1 MSAAPIALL
10 PDTLISQIAA
20 GEVIERPASV
30 LRELLDNALD
40 AGARAIEVRLEAGG
54 IRRIAVRDDG
64 HGIASDQLPLALMR
78 HATSKIRSLTD
89 LEQVASYGFRGEALA
104 SIASVARLTLVSRT
118 ADAPQATQLDAAGL
132 KPAAGATG
140 TLVDVRDLFDQVPAR
155 RKFLRSEATELAHC
169 LEVLTRQAL
178 AHPEVS
184 FSLHHQDRLL
194 RHWPAC
200 DRDQRLGQVLG
211 QTFLDETLP
220 LEHQAGPLALLGRI
234 GKPTAAKGRT
244 DQQYLF
250 INGRAVRDR
259 VVLHALRSAYADVL
273 HGDRQPVWV
282 LFLSLPAERVDVN
295 VHPAK
300 NEVRFRDSGAVHE
313 VVRQAVTRAL
323 AQGAGALA
331 AADSGLAQGVRTEP
345 DSSPPALISAAER
358 MPLRQA
364 DPPAPLSPAA
374 LRQTLAFQAPLG
386 LVEPPA
392 RLTQAA
398 PLQVGQAASSAVQER
413 QPEDWPLGRALA
425 QLHGIYILAQ
435 SRRGLVLVDMHA
447 GHERVLYERL
457 KTAWDSRDIPVQSLL
472 VPVVMGASAL
482 EVATVEDQRDTLLQM
497 GFDAAPA
504 GPEALTLRAVPALLS
519 RADPVPLMRAVLAD
533 LRDVGRSQTLAQQR
547 DTLLSTL
554 ACHGAVR
561 ANRQLGIDEM
571 NALLRQMESTLR
583 ADQCNHGRPTW
594 IELPLQALDGLFLRG
609 Q

>member
-1 MSAAPIALL
+1 MALASIALL

-40 AGARAIEVRLEAGG
+40 AGARTIDVRLEAGG

-78 HATSKIRSLTD
+78 HATSKIRSLSD
-89 LEQVASYGFRGEALA
+89 LERVASYGFRGEALA
-104 SIASVARLTLVSRT
+104 SIASVARLTLISRT
-118 ADAPQATQLDAAGL
+118 ADAQQATQLDADGL

-155 RKFLRSEATELAHC
+155 RKFLRSESTELAHC

-194 RHWPAC
+194 RHWPSC
-200 DRDQRLGQVLG
+200 DHDQRLGQVLG
-211 QTFLDETLP
+211 PAFLEETLP
-220 LEHQAGPLALLGRI
+220 LDHQVGPLALTGRI

-300 NEVRFRDSGAVHE
+300 HEVRFRDSGAVHE
-313 VVRQAVTRAL
+313 VVRQAVTQAL
-323 AQGAGALA
+323 AQGAGAGRLAESRPA
-331 AADSGLAQGVRTEP
+331 AAIPTAT
-345 DSSPPALISAAER
+345 A
-358 MPLRQA
+358 
-364 DPPAPLSPAA
+364 PAA
-374 LRQTLAFQAPLG
+374 LRQTMAFQTPLTLLATTHHHTEAPSVRG
-386 LVEPPA
+386 S
-392 RLTQAA
+392 TA
-398 PLQVGQAASSAVQER
+398 PSLHEAT
-413 QPEDWPLGRALA
+413 EDWPLGRALA

-457 KTAWDSRDIPVQSLL
+457 KSAWDNRDIPVQTLL
-472 VPVVMGASAL
+472 VPVVMRASTV
-482 EVATVEDQRDTLLQM
+482 EVATVEDQRDSLLEM

-504 GPEALTLRAVPALLS
+504 GPESITLRAVPALLA
-519 RADPVPLMRAVLAD
+519 RADPVPLIRAVLRD
-533 LRDVGRSQTLAQQR
+533 LHEVGRSSTLAHHR
-547 DTLLSTL
+547 DTLLATL

-561 ANRQLGIDEM
+561 ANRQLGLDEM

-594 IELPLQALDGLFLRG
+594 IELPLQALDKLFLRG